1 MSWQQCALHPP
12 IGRMSVVEIVCFVIG
27 FWLPRFREG
36 PMRSRAL
43 FVVGL
48 FAIAIASLT
57 KPQSASFLHLNPGD
71 SPTCRKR
78 CR

>member
-1 MSWQQCALHPP
+1 
-12 IGRMSVVEIVCFVIG
+12 
-27 FWLPRFREG
+27 
-36 PMRSRAL
+36 MRSRAL

-57 KPQSASFLHLNPGD
+57 KPQSASFLHLNPGG